1 VGWVDVSE
9 PYVASPRLP
18 AELTP
23 DTELRAAAQD
33 TSALDIYRCLVE
45 RIDLS
50 QRRIEG
56 LFETRLVGCKLTG
69 TDLAGT
75 AIEDTIFEDC
85 TLGYTNL
92 RMARLERVRFE
103 RCVLD
108 EVDAYEARLLDV
120 DFGDSRLVSL
130 DIDKVRAE
138 RVDLRRAGELGL
150 RAVGRLD
157 GWLIGEH
164 QLPAMMYSLAAAA
177 GLGIER
183 FEEP

>member
-1 VGWVDVSE
+1 MAWIDVSE
-9 PYVASPRLP
+9 PYAAPPRVAAEGTPFVEPDADTDAARLD
-18 AELTP
+18 L
-23 DTELRAAAQD
+23 
-33 TSALDIYRCLVE
+33 YRNVVE
-45 RIDLS
+45 RVDLS
-50 QRRIEG
+50 QRRIDS
-56 LFETRLVGCKLTG
+56 LVQSRLVGCKLTG
-69 TDLAGT
+69 TDLAG
-75 AIEDTIFEDC
+75 APIEDTVLEDC

-92 RMARLERVRFE
+92 RMARLERVRFV

-108 EVDAYEARLLDV
+108 EVDAYEAHLIDV

-130 DIDKVRAE
+130 DVDRVRAE
-138 RVDLRRAGELGL
+138 RVDLRRARELGL

-164 QLPAMMYSLAAAA
+164 QLPAMMYSLAAGA